1 MTASPTAAP
10 REKNMNEKDVIAYL
24 KTHPEF
30 LQKHPELLDHLNLP
44 AADLGKGVAD
54 FQKFMVDKLKKDRD
68 EAVDVQN
75 QLISV
80 TRANLDIYDRVQAA
94 VLGALEARSFE
105 EFIEIVTHD
114 FAVIMDVDVV
124 SLVIEA
130 NEPGIHNVHLK
141 GVRVVSPGTIKKW
154 LRDGDGLLQGHIR
167 GSEEIFGPAAGLV
180 HSQAL
185 IQMQVGSNTPLG
197 IIAFGSRNPDMF
209 HHDQAIDHVGFLAE
223 VVERCIRLWLQIP
236 V

>member
-1 MTASPTAAP
+1 MEATMEVA
-10 REKNMNEKDVIAYL
+10 MNDDDVLAYL
-24 KTHPEF
+24 KQNPKF
-30 LQKHPELLDHLNLP
+30 LHKYSNVLEHMETPAGNLG
-44 AADLGKGVAD
+44 DGIAD

-68 EAVDVQN
+68 EALDVQK

-80 TRANLDIYDRVQAA
+80 ARANMDIYDRIQAA
-94 VLGALEARSFE
+94 VLSVLEARSFE

-130 NEPGIHNVHLK
+130 NEPGIHRVHLK
-141 GVRVVSPGTIKKW
+141 GVRVTAPGMLKKW
-154 LRDGDGLLQGHIR
+154 LREGDGLLQDNIS

-180 HSQAL
+180 KSQAL
-185 IQMQVGSNTPLG
+185 VKLQVGSNTPLG
-197 IIAFGSRNPDMF
+197 LIAFGSRDPNMFNPE
-209 HHDQAIDHVGFLAE
+209 QSIDHIGFLAE

-236 V
+236 A

>member
-1 MTASPTAAP
+1 MSAKSARKTP
-10 REKNMNEKDVIAYL
+10 MNDDDVLAYL
-24 KTHPEF
+24 KAHPDF
-30 LQKHPELLDHLNLP
+30 FIRHGDILDHLEIP
-44 AADLGKGVAD
+44 GAVKTEGVAD
-54 FQKFMVDKLKKDRD
+54 FQKFMLDKLKKDRD
-68 EAVDVQN
+68 RALSVQKE
-75 QLISV
+75 LINV
-80 TRANLDIYDRVQAA
+80 TRSNLDIYDRVQAA
-94 VLGALEARSFE
+94 VLSALEARSFE

-141 GVRVVSPGTIKKW
+141 GVRVVSPGTLEKW

-167 GSEEIFGPAAGLV
+167 GAEEIFGPAAGLV

-185 IQMQVGSNTPLG
+185 IKMQVGIGTPLG

-223 VVERCIRLWLQIP
+223 VVERCIRLWLKIP